1 WASGRAR
8 PIDGRPR
15 HLYTSPMTTHDA
27 LPSPSTV
34 LLLTGEGIGRGDV
47 ALQQRLLKTY
57 LVDATLRK
65 T

>member
-1 WASGRAR
+1 
-8 PIDGRPR
+8 
-15 HLYTSPMTTHDA
+15 MTTHDA